1 MYVIESLEDFIG
13 KIEVEEWDGNSV
25 VNQTENFK
33 VIQLLVKCERFYY
46 HAVTHLLN
54 LSWKESWILRHTQ
67 YSGDTARGNVLRS
80 LESPL
85 HVYIC

>member
-33 VIQLLVKCERFYY
+33 VIQLLVKC
-46 HAVTHLLN
+46 
-54 LSWKESWILRHTQ
+54 
-67 YSGDTARGNVLRS
+67 
-80 LESPL
+80 
-85 HVYIC
+85 